1 MSENAGIL
9 DITKKH
15 TGLFREAFLH
25 TERVFK
31 RYWWFVS
38 FFVQLFVSPRQAMSE
53 LVLNAALEFFS
64 TIHANW
70 VVCMSFFHVFAAD
83 IVANTL
89 SIPSAMS
96 FVTLLLMLVFSSSF
110 MVYKAIYAYFN
121 AQASNV
127 QVTQHARHML
137 LTAPKVLLSL
147 KMLSQVLYVYSY
159 SVTTICNSNND
170 VHDSFK
176 YNSSWLHVIVLRDK
190 PHAFTECVCVL
201 LFGLIEEMRPFLFM
215 HTGVCIVMDLVRFA
229 QGEAHSVVL
238 SILLL
243 ICLIQQQK
251 KYGEQKSLKEL
262 ALAILFV
269 ENSVQLPYA
278 RASDQSLLPSIRDF
292 CKAPKTPAAYMPIRI
307 FVTLY
312 FLALCISVIPV
323 QIKQIWQYVLLVD
336 SSLFHL
342 QDSEKHD
349 DAEPVRN
356 AAASTTKQSK
366 IQQLQQL
373 LHTQQQ
379 QKQSLELLGNSVHAF
394 CALVLSAS
402 LLLHTLCVFLAYM
415 LLLLQD
421 VKGLL
426 Y

>member
-1 MSENAGIL
+1 MSKNAGIL
-9 DITKKH
+9 DITKTH

-147 KMLSQVLYVYSY
+147 KMLAQVLYVYSY

-170 VHDSFK
+170 VHESFK
-176 YNSSWLHVIVLRDK
+176 YNSSWLHVIVMRDK
-190 PHAFTECVCVL
+190 PHAFTT
-201 LFGLIEEMRPFLFM
+201 RFL
-215 HTGVCIVMDLVRFA
+215 
-229 QGEAHSVVL
+229 
-238 SILLL
+238 
-243 ICLIQQQK
+243 
-251 KYGEQKSLKEL
+251 
-262 ALAILFV
+262 
-269 ENSVQLPYA
+269 
-278 RASDQSLLPSIRDF
+278 
-292 CKAPKTPAAYMPIRI
+292 
-307 FVTLY
+307 
-312 FLALCISVIPV
+312 
-323 QIKQIWQYVLLVD
+323 
-336 SSLFHL
+336 
-342 QDSEKHD
+342 
-349 DAEPVRN
+349 
-356 AAASTTKQSK
+356 
-366 IQQLQQL
+366 
-373 LHTQQQ
+373 
-379 QKQSLELLGNSVHAF
+379 
-394 CALVLSAS
+394 
-402 LLLHTLCVFLAYM
+402 
-415 LLLLQD
+415 
-421 VKGLL
+421 
-426 Y
+426 